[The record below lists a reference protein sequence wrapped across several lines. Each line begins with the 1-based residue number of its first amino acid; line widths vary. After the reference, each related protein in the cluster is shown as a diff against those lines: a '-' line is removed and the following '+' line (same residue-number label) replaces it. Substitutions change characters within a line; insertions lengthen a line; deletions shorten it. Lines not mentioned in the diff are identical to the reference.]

1 MEQEHAREEE
11 LKPVHERV
19 EQEIAPKAPI
29 TGINIRSVAILLLI
43 TLVFG
48 LASGYLLGRKGALS
62 SVARNL
68 MSVPSKQA
76 NLMGQ
81 INPPNGYTV
90 PATFGD
96 LGPSLLA
103 SGAIDHDRFAQL
115 YQEIGRPL
123 TEDQLALLTKGS
135 TAPVVIN
142 RDNAHFL
149 LNFFWAVGLANKNKV
164 LEEGPMKTYNNGQI
178 GGFAST
184 GGWTLGAKSPE
195 ALYASA
201 LMIVLTPDQQV
212 RLEEVAAS
220 VYRPCCNNPTHF
232 PDCNHGMAMLGLLE
246 LMASQGASVDQM
258 FTAAKYVNAFWF
270 PQQTL
275 ELAKFFQ
282 ARQGVDFAQADAR
295 QMVGNSFSSGS
306 GFQTAHKWLADNGL
320 LEQSP
325 SSGGSCGVE

>member
-1 MEQEHAREEE
+1 MEQALEEKQEPVNE
-11 LKPVHERV
+11 LI

-29 TGINIRSVAILLLI
+29 TGISIRSVALLLLV

-48 LASGYLLGRKGALS
+48 LVSGYLLGSRDTASRTAS
-62 SVARNL
+62 SPAV
-68 MSVPSKQA
+68 VPSKQA
-76 NLMGQ
+76 NLIDQ

-103 SGAIDHDRFAQL
+103 AGAIDYDRFAQL
-115 YQEIGRPL
+115 YQQIGRSL
-123 TEDQLALLTKGS
+123 TDEQIALLTKGS
-135 TAPVVIN
+135 AAPVVIN

-149 LNFFWAVGLANKNKV
+149 LNFFWAVGLANKNRV
-164 LEEGPMKTYNNGQI
+164 LDEGPMKTYSKGQI

-195 ALYASA
+195 ALYAST
-201 LMIVLTPDQQV
+201 LMIALTPEQQA
-212 RLEEVAAS
+212 RLEEVAS
-220 VYRPCCNNPTHF
+220 GVYRPCCNNPTHF

-258 FTAAKYVNAFWF
+258 FAAAKYVNAFWF

-295 QMVGNSFSSGS
+295 QMVGNGFSSGS
-306 GFQTAHKWLADNGL
+306 GFQAAHQWLVDNGL
-320 LEQSP
+320 LEQAP
-325 SSGGSCGVE
+325 SAGGSCGVG

>member
-1 MEQEHAREEE
+1 MEQEPVNE
-11 LKPVHERV
+11 LI
-19 EQEIAPKAPI
+19 EQEMAPKAPI
-29 TGINIRSVAILLLI
+29 TEISIRSVALLLLV

-48 LASGYLLGRKGALS
+48 LVSGYLLGIRGTS
-62 SVARNL
+62 SGVATR
-68 MSVPSKQA
+68 SDPTAVPSKQA
-76 NLMGQ
+76 NLIDQ
-81 INPPNGYTV
+81 INPPSGYTV
-90 PATFGD
+90 PAVFGN

-103 SGAIDHDRFAQL
+103 AGAIDYGRFVQL
-115 YQEIGRPL
+115 YQQIGRPL
-123 TEDQLALLTKGS
+123 TEEQIALLTKGS

-149 LNFFWAVGLANKNKV
+149 LNFFWAVGLANKNSV
-164 LEEGPMKTYNNGQI
+164 LEAGPMKTYNKGQI

-201 LMIVLTPDQQV
+201 LMIALTPEQQT
-212 RLEEVAAS
+212 RLEEVAAG
-220 VYRPCCNNPTHF
+220 VYRPCCNNPTLF

-246 LMASQGASVDQM
+246 LLASQGASVDQM

-282 ARQGVDFAQADAR
+282 ARQGVDFVQADAR
-295 QMVGNSFSSGS
+295 QMVGKDFSSGS
-306 GFQTAHKWLADNGL
+306 GFQMAHQWLVDNGL
-320 LEQSP
+320 LEQAP
-325 SSGGSCGVE
+325 SAGGSCGVG

>member
-1 MEQEHAREEE
+1 MEQA
-11 LKPVHERV
+11 PVYEQV
-19 EQEIAPKAPI
+19 EQEITPQAPI
-29 TGINIRSVAILLLI
+29 TGMSIRTVALLLLA
-43 TLVFG
+43 TLMLG
-48 LASGYLLGRKGALS
+48 LVSGYLLGSSGAS
-62 SVARNL
+62 SRAASNPTA
-68 MSVPSKQA
+68 VPSKQA
-76 NLMGQ
+76 NLIDQ
-81 INPPNGYTV
+81 INPPNGYTM
-90 PATFGD
+90 PAVFGD

-103 SGAIDHDRFAQL
+103 AGAIDYGRFVQL
-115 YQEIGRPL
+115 YQQIGRPL
-123 TEDQLALLTKGS
+123 TEEQLALLTQGS
-135 TAPVVIN
+135 AAPVVIN

-149 LNFFWAVGLANKNKV
+149 LNFFWAVGLANKNRV
-164 LEEGPMKTYNNGQI
+164 LEEGLMKTYSNGQI

-201 LMIVLTPDQQV
+201 LMIALTPEQQA
-212 RLEEVAAS
+212 RLEEVAAG

-246 LMASQGASVDQM
+246 LLASQGASVDQM

-306 GFQTAHKWLADNGL
+306 GFQTAHQWLADNGL
-320 LEQSP
+320 LEQAP
-325 SSGGSCGVE
+325 SAGASCGVG